1 VVIVECPWCDGPV
14 TLEAEA
20 DELRCDACRIA
31 VELATTP
38 AGAPDL
44 AAAA

>member
-1 VVIVECPWCDGPV
+1 MVTVDCPWCDGPV
-14 TLEAEA
+14 ALEAESA
-20 DELRCDACRIA
+20 VVRCDACRVA
-31 VELATTP
+31 VDLAVDP